1 MSKLLVLGEHARLK
15 ARTATISIEKLGLPN
30 QPLPQFLIFMLYGLI
45 LAILDLLLRLQLE
58 NTNVFKQIFL
68 YSV

>member
-1 MSKLLVLGEHARLK
+1 MSKLLVLGKHARLE
-15 ARTATISIEKLGLPN
+15 ARTATISIEWLGLPN

-45 LAILDLLLRLQLE
+45 LAILDLLLHLQLE